1 MLIHSNQG
9 NYEKCSIV
17 IIRYPAIFSNWGTI
31 QLIFCDKSPEYLQ
44 LPFSLYALQAER
56 FKNFDAIWQPY
67 LFYEEWSYM
76 TDFHLI
82 AFLDHKNLGI
92 DTEIGFLSG
101 TVSKLLDIW
110 YLCDY
115 ANLC

>member
-1 MLIHSNQG
+1 M
-9 NYEKCSIV
+9 
-17 IIRYPAIFSNWGTI
+17 
-31 QLIFCDKSPEYLQ
+31 
-44 LPFSLYALQAER
+44 
-56 FKNFDAIWQPY
+56 
-67 LFYEEWSYM
+67 FYEEWSYM

-92 DTEIGFLSG
+92 DTKIGFLSG
-101 TVSKLLDIW
+101 TVSKLLEIW